1 MAFDP
6 DNEAHREWLGYVQP
20 VGLVVSAP
28 ALLAAAAT
36 VNRNIAATHRE
47 FLEWVNEVRLSS
59 AAEPVRVVRD
69 LAGLLHSVFQWQR
82 ADFVGAEGAAK
93 LPETLEI
100 PLTNYEETLRPTY
113 AVPSVPA
120 DDGRDV
126 PPFQMLIQVLP
137 NGTPLDELLKGE
149 RIHWEASPQAR
160 FERLLRGTAVPI
172 GLLANGTH
180 LRLVYA
186 PSGES
191 SGHATFSVSDMSEV
205 PGRPI
210 FAALHMLLE
219 QRRLFTGREK
229 NRLPWILAESRRYQ
243 NTVSTKL
250 AQQVLA
256 ALYELLRGF
265 QSADEQRR
273 GELLRGVLQADPNQ
287 VYAGLLAVLMRLVFT
302 LFAEDRDLLSKS
314 AIYTNHYSLTGLF
327 ERLRADDGQYHE
339 TMDSRYGAWAQL
351 LALFRVIHDGAAHGD
366 FHLPARHG
374 HLFDPNRHAFLE
386 GRPLG
391 SKREWNERIEPPL
404 VSDGVVFRVL
414 QNLLILD
421 GERLSYRTLDVE
433 QIGSVYETMMGFLL
447 QVAAGRSIALKPK
460 KAHGA
465 PVAVNLDALLAVKG
479 SERAKWLKEQ
489 ADQELTGAA
498 ATLLKVAQTTDDL
511 LAAVEKKIDRRA
523 TPQPVPIGA
532 MLLQPSDERRRSGSH
547 YTPRSLTGP
556 IVRTTLKPIL
566 EQLIQARSASECI
579 ADASDIPSS
588 DKLPSESQSSEIH
601 SLALRACTPSPDQI
615 LALKICDPAMG
626 SAAFLV
632 ETCRQLGDELVK
644 AWHVHN
650 CLPKIP
656 PDEDEVLHARRLI
669 TQRCL
674 YGVDR
679 NPMAVDLAKLSLWLA
694 TLAKDHPFTFLDHAL
709 RHGDSLVG
717 LTKEQ
722 IVRFHWQPVTAST
735 TKPNKGNVTQID
747 MFADPIAERMQ
758 RVTKFRQ
765 QILAARDDMPYEH
778 LRQQLDLADEQ
789 LWLARLAGDLVV
801 SAYFSADKDA
811 KRERRLDEL
820 SPQLVKY
827 ISPSSKLEDRVP
839 LTEAVKELRSGDR
852 PIVPFHWWIEFPE
865 VFDRENGGFDGIVGN
880 PPFLGVLL
888 LHRTS
893 HPSFTQ
899 YLRSSC
905 KEAGGKCDLVAF
917 FFRRAFAL
925 LRVGGCLG
933 LLATNTIAQGDTRES
948 SLTWICNHSGTIFN
962 ATKRFVWP
970 GVAAV
975 VVSVVHI
982 AKNIEPSH
990 RELNGTPVALITAFL
1005 FHTGGHD
1012 SPRTLQANANRS
1024 FKGCDIYS
1032 PGFTFDVTDND
1043 GTTGTI
1049 EEMESLLGANTKNAE
1064 RIFPYMG
1071 GEDVLNSPTLSPHRY
1086 VIDFDDMSEEEARQ
1100 WPDLIRIVET
1110 RVRPEREALSSQQ
1123 SAERLRRF
1131 WWQFGYA
1138 ANGMR
1143 RVSRESHRILMHP
1156 FYSGHLAFVFL
1167 PTNVIVATPNTV
1179 FATSE
1184 NHDFAILQSRV
1195 HEAWVRFVASSFKD
1209 DLRYSPTDCFETFP
1223 FPVGVPEH
1231 AAGDSAPP
1239 DNRQRTSLE
1248 IIGRDYYEFRAAL
1261 MVRHNEGLTKTY
1273 NRFHDRDHD
1282 STEPNREI
1290 VVGIQTLRELH
1301 AAMDRAVLEAYGW
1314 HDLAQTATCE
1324 FLLDYEDDDED
1335 DEPTS
1340 RARTRK
1346 KPWRYRWPDPFR
1358 DEVLARLL
1366 DLNKQRAEQE
1376 RLTGIAAEAVPV
1388 ATKKVATTAKPVR
1401 KKSGKKTTTADDSTD
1416 GLFERERE
1424 RFYVLMLLRAWN
1436 KPVTRHA
1443 LNAGLFL
1450 MLNDEIRAGVLGTS
1464 KQAKPPTAGRVV
1476 EGLDYVLQEME
1487 TLGYVQIGNA
1497 GAQQVLTILPKAPP
1511 TNAALA
1517 EDVTRIAE
1525 VKQFFDRERDRG
1537 NVMESEE
1544 HIDAKP
1550 DLVFAG

>member
-47 FLEWVNEVRLSS
+47 FLEWVEEVRLSS

-69 LAGLLHSVFQWQR
+69 LPGLLQSVFQWQR

-120 DDGRDV
+120 DDGRVV
-126 PPFQMLIQVLP
+126 PRFQMLIQVLP
-137 NGTPLDELLKGE
+137 IGTLLDELLKGE

-160 FERLLRGTAVPI
+160 FERLLRGTAIPI

-414 QNLLILD
+414 QNLLMLD

-460 KAHGA
+460 KTHGA

-479 SERAKWLKEQ
+479 NERAKWLKEQ

-498 ATLLKVAQTTDDL
+498 ATLLKEAQTTDDL

-566 EQLIQARSASECI
+566 EQLTLTRSVSEGERPPTSDARSMAN
-579 ADASDIPSS
+579 APS
-588 DKLPSESQSSEIH
+588 LT
-601 SLALRACTPSPDQI
+601 LRVSVPTPEQI
-615 LALKICDPAMG
+615 LSLKICDPAMG

-632 ETCRQLGDELVK
+632 ETCRQLGDVLVE

-650 CLPKIP
+650 CVPKLP

-669 TQRCL
+669 AQRCL
-674 YGVDR
+674 YGVDK
-679 NPMAVDLAKLSLWLA
+679 NPLAVDLGKLSLWLA
-694 TLAKDHPFTFLDHAL
+694 TLAKDHPFTFLDHSL
-709 RHGDSLVG
+709 RCGDSLVG
-717 LTKEQ
+717 LSREQ
-722 IVRFHWQPVTAST
+722 IAAFHWQPPAKRSKDDVWF
-735 TKPNKGNVTQID
+735 G
-747 MFADPIAERMQ
+747 DPIAERMRTVTEYRQ
-758 RVTKFRQ
+758 R
-765 QILAARDDMPYEH
+765 ILAARDDKPYEQ
-778 LRQQLDLADEQ
+778 LRQELDVADEA
-789 LWLARLAGDLVV
+789 LSLARLTGDCVIA
-801 SAYFSADKDA
+801 AYFSAGKD
-811 KRERRLDEL
+811 RERVAKLDTL
-820 SPQLVKY
+820 ARQLVQY
-827 ISPSSKLEDRVP
+827 LGPQRRIEDRQP
-839 LTEAVKELRSGDR
+839 LTEAVASLHGGGN
-852 PIVPFHWWIEFPE
+852 PIQPFHWQIEFPE
-865 VFDRENGGFDGIVGN
+865 VFTVDANGKPIGGFDAIVGN
-880 PPFLGVLL
+880 PPFAGRATLSQGNRDGYIEWLKTT
-888 LHRTS
+888 HDES
-893 HPSFTQ
+893 HGN
-899 YLRSSC
+899 
-905 KEAGGKCDLVAF
+905 ADLVAH
-917 FFRRAFAL
+917 FFRRAFNL
-925 LRVGGCLG
+925 LRPNACFG
-933 LLATNTIAQGDTRES
+933 LIATNTIGQGDTRS
-948 SLTWICNHSGTIFN
+948 TGLRWICMHGGTIYV
-962 ATKRFVWP
+962 TRKRLKWP
-970 GVAAV
+970 GQAAV
-975 VVSVVHI
+975 VVSVVHVC
-982 AKNIEPSH
+982 
-990 RELNGTPVALITAFL
+990 RGTISGPFVLEGHKVPMITAYL
-1005 FHTGGHD
+1005 FHSGGND
-1012 SPRTLQANANRS
+1012 DPMTLTANARKS
-1024 FKGCDIYS
+1024 FQGCVVVGM
-1032 PGFTFDVTDND
+1032 GFTFDDSDTNGVASP
-1043 GTTGTI
+1043 I
-1049 EEMESLLGANTKNAE
+1049 SLMHELIRKEPRNGE
-1064 RIFPYMG
+1064 RIFPYIG
-1071 GEDVLNSPTLSPHRY
+1071 GEEVNESPTHSHQRY
-1086 VIDFDDMSEEEARQ
+1086 VINFGELDEEDCRQ
-1100 WPDLIRIVET
+1100 RWPDLMKIVESN
-1110 RVRPEREALSSQQ
+1110 VKPERVASGEGGGTDRRKR
-1123 SAERLRRF
+1123 AEF
-1131 WWQFGYA
+1131 WWRF
-1138 ANGMR
+1138 
-1143 RVSRESHRILMHP
+1143 SRTAKDLYDAIRGLDHVLTTVLHSKDLSFVLLPASSVFSHALCALGFDDVR
-1156 FYSGHLAFVFL
+1156 AFC
-1167 PTNVIVATPNTV
+1167 
-1179 FATSE
+1179 
-1184 NHDFAILQSRV
+1184 ILQSRV
-1195 HEAWVRFVASSFKD
+1195 HEIWARLLGSSMKD
-1209 DLRYSPTDCFETFP
+1209 DLRYTPTDCFETFP
-1223 FPVGVPEH
+1223 FPAGVLEH
-1231 AAGDSAPP
+1231 AAGDSPTT
-1239 DNRQRTSLE
+1239 DNGPLTTLETAGRPAVAEVVRLRTSGQPLDVRVLTNSATELE
-1248 IIGRDYYEFRAAL
+1248 TAGREYYEFRAAL
-1261 MVRHNEGLTKTY
+1261 MVRNNEGLTKTY
-1273 NRFHDRDHD
+1273 NRFHDPHETSPD
-1282 STEPNREI
+1282 I
-1290 VVGIQTLRELH
+1290 LQLRALH
-1301 AAMDRAVLEAYGW
+1301 AAMDRAVLEAYAW

-1324 FLLDYEDDDED
+1324 FLLDYEDDEDED
-1335 DEPTS
+1335 EGS
-1340 RARTRK
+1340 GTRSPGTGRQKK

-1366 DLNKQRAEQE
+1366 ELNKQRAEQE
-1376 RLTGIAAEAVPV
+1376 RLTGLAAAAATTKTPK
-1388 ATKKVATTAKPVR
+1388 AGKKRGTKKTSDEMESP
-1401 KKSGKKTTTADDSTD
+1401 
-1416 GLFERERE
+1416 GLF
-1424 RFYVLMLLRAWN
+1424 
-1436 KPVTRHA
+1436 
-1443 LNAGLFL
+1443 
-1450 MLNDEIRAGVLGTS
+1450 
-1464 KQAKPPTAGRVV
+1464 
-1476 EGLDYVLQEME
+1476 
-1487 TLGYVQIGNA
+1487 
-1497 GAQQVLTILPKAPP
+1497 
-1511 TNAALA
+1511 
-1517 EDVTRIAE
+1517 
-1525 VKQFFDRERDRG
+1525 
-1537 NVMESEE
+1537 
-1544 HIDAKP
+1544 
-1550 DLVFAG
+1550 